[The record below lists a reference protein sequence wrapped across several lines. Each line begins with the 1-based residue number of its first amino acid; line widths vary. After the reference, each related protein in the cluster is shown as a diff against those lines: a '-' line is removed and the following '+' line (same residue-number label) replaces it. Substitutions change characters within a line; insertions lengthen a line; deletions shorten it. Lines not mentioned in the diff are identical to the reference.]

1 MVLSYHHLILV
12 SYYLLLLSYHSLRKK
27 ATKSTQYVKENPT
40 CSALPVLAGV
50 GYSIA
55 REGVRGR
62 ERLAIAANYR
72 PADDGK
78 RL

>member
-50 GYSIA
+50 GFLGNPYIPYA
-55 REGVRGR
+55 FVQLLEKLEVRFYK
-62 ERLAIAANYR
+62 AIHR
-72 PADDGK
+72 
-78 RL
+78 